1 MINRDGYTISLWQ
14 QHISAFPLG
23 STLQAHVYDVIIV
36 GGGITGVTTA
46 FLLQEAGFKC
56 LLLEAANLGYGTTG
70 GTTAHLNTLLDVSYE
85 TIGKNFGEQVARAVA
100 VASANVIGFIEKM
113 AQEYAIDCGFKTA
126 DAYQYAQNK
135 EQDDALASQATA
147 ATNAGLDVGRVATL
161 PLPLRCTSAIQVKGQ
176 AMFSPLPYLYELAKE
191 FENIGGVILEN
202 TRVTNIEHKGKVEVT
217 AGEHTFAGR
226 KLVLATHIPP
236 GINLLHLRCISYRS
250 YAVAARLAQNDY
262 PQDLYYDMEEPFHYI
277 RSQEVD
283 GEQYLIVGG
292 EDHKT
297 GHHENTNLCFRQLEA
312 WVNKH
317 FNVLEVTHRWSS
329 QFYEPVD
336 GLPYIGQLPG
346 EEEDVYVATGFS
358 GNGMIYGTIAALLLR
373 DMLLGVLNELEMIFD
388 PNRLKPIA
396 GFSNFISHNAD
407 VAMQYVNKLLPAA
420 SLHLLADLAPG
431 EGRVIKYESGKMAV
445 YKDEGGELHS
455 VSPVCTH
462 LKCDVSWNSGEKSW
476 DCPCHG
482 ARYNPDGQ
490 VLNCPATMA
499 LEPLHVAATVK

>member
-14 QHISAFPLG
+14 QHISAFPLS
-23 STLQAHVYDVIIV
+23 STRHEQVYDIIIV

-46 FLLQEAGFKC
+46 LLLQEAGFKC

-85 TIGKNFGEQVARAVA
+85 TIEKNFGLPAARSIAK
-100 VASANVIGFIEKM
+100 ASANAIAFIEKM
-113 AQEYAIDCGFKTA
+113 TQEYSIDCGFNTA

-135 EQDDALASQATA
+135 EQDEALDREATA
-147 ATNAGLDVGRVATL
+147 ATNAGLDVSRVATL
-161 PLPLRCTSAIQVKGQ
+161 PLPISCISAIQVKGQ
-176 AMFSPLPYLYELAKE
+176 AKFSPLPYLYELAKA

-202 TRVTNIEHKGKVEVT
+202 TRVTKIEHKGKVEIT
-217 AGEHTFAGR
+217 AGEQTFTGR

-236 GINLLHLRCISYRS
+236 GINLLHLRCIPYRS
-250 YAVAARLAQNDY
+250 YALAARLAQNDY

-283 GEQYLIVGG
+283 GQQYLIVGG

-297 GHHENTNLCFRQLEA
+297 GHHENTTLCFRQLEA
-312 WVNKH
+312 WVHKH
-317 FNVLEVTHRWSS
+317 FKVEEITQRWSS

-373 DMLLGVLNELEMIFD
+373 DMLLGVPNELEMILD

-407 VAMQYVNKLLPAA
+407 VAMQFVGKLIPAA

-431 EGRVIKYESGKMAV
+431 EGRVITYESEKMAV
-445 YKDEGGELHS
+445 YKDETGELHS

-462 LKCDVSWNSGEKSW
+462 LKCDVNWNSGERSW

-482 ARYNPDGQ
+482 ARYSPDGQ

-499 LEPLHVAATVK
+499 LQALHVAATVK